1 MLRLVETVAGVVDGE
16 LSSVPSG
23 RSVGSFTMRWP
34 SRTRARIVDIMVRV
48 ERGPGVGL
56 ARVVW
61 DPSPD
66 DLWAV
71 GSAGAIAH
79 YDGKSWRQ
87 VAHQQIGAPY
97 LRLFLAVHGTSSTDV
112 WAVGQQLGDGGSTG
126 LIYHYQP

>member
-1 MLRLVETVAGVVDGE
+1 M
-16 LSSVPSG
+16 
-23 RSVGSFTMRWP
+23 
-34 SRTRARIVDIMVRV
+34 
-48 ERGPGVGL
+48 
-56 ARVVW
+56 
-61 DPSPD
+61 
-66 DLWAV
+66 

-79 YDGKSWRQ
+79 YDGNSWRQ

>member
-1 MLRLVETVAGVVDGE
+1 MVGYRTTAAEVAGLCVPVARAEGAQWQTIDTFDFVGD
-16 LSSVPSG
+16 LSAVWGPS
-23 RSVGSFTMRWP
+23 S
-34 SRTRARIVDIMVRV
+34 
-48 ERGPGVGL
+48 
-56 ARVVW
+56 
-61 DPSPD
+61 D